1 MAVLNQDSTVLTGA
15 VTDNKGEYA
24 IGVKNQG
31 EYILA
36 VSFIGYETAYRKVT
50 VGKSP
55 VEMEAIVLSPDAT
68 MLQAVKVVERAPVV
82 EQQMD
87 KLVMNV
93 AQSAF
98 AQGSNAMDLLR
109 KAPGVSVDKD
119 GNVLLN
125 GQAVAVWIDGRPSN
139 LDGKS
144 LEMLLRG
151 TDGSNIEK
159 IEIMANPSAKYDAE
173 GQGGIINIK
182 TTHHFAQGLNGTVSA
197 DVAGM
202 WFDREM
208 KVRAKRTQFF
218 FDHNLNARVNF
229 RTEKTN
235 TFVHLSESGDAMGV
249 NLLTSTEAKMG
260 GSVFEQQTGSQP
272 NVQGRGFT
280 LKVGN
285 DWFIDKKNTFG
296 VIFTMPINSMRQWD
310 DSSFSVQRMNGNLLQ
325 QSLSNPVT
333 EYTLTQYMG
342 NLNYTHVFD
351 EAKASEL
358 TANLDYFHAHGAAYG
373 QCD

>member
-1 MAVLNQDSTVLTGA
+1 MKRWLFLLVMFSVAGAVQAQTTVSGRVIDQSNSQPMPFATVAVLNQDSTVLTGA

-173 GQGGIINIK
+173 GQAALSISRLHIISPK
-182 TTHHFAQGLNGTVSA
+182 
-197 DVAGM
+197 D
-202 WFDREM
+202 
-208 KVRAKRTQFF
+208 
-218 FDHNLNARVNF
+218 
-229 RTEKTN
+229 
-235 TFVHLSESGDAMGV
+235 
-249 NLLTSTEAKMG
+249 
-260 GSVFEQQTGSQP
+260 
-272 NVQGRGFT
+272 
-280 LKVGN
+280 
-285 DWFIDKKNTFG
+285 
-296 VIFTMPINSMRQWD
+296 
-310 DSSFSVQRMNGNLLQ
+310 
-325 QSLSNPVT
+325 
-333 EYTLTQYMG
+333 
-342 NLNYTHVFD
+342 
-351 EAKASEL
+351 
-358 TANLDYFHAHGAAYG
+358 
-373 QCD
+373 